1 MSTYTDLITS
11 QHRGKPKFEELVGLN
26 ASAFSDVSELLASMP
41 GTFDLD
47 AAVGAQLDVVGEW
60 VGLSRYIGTELSGVY
75 FSLDDAELG
84 LDAGFFK
91 GPFDAASGFSRLDD
105 ETYRMALR
113 AKIGA
118 NHWDGSVEALQ
129 IILDQVFDGYGTSVF
144 TGDHQDMSMSFYMV
158 GDTPPPVITALLT
171 GGYLAVKPA
180 GVSIRGYFKPS
191 VTDTPFFAFDASGE
205 YAAGFDSGSLAI
217 PI

>member
-1 MSTYTDLITS
+1 MSIYTDLITS
-11 QHRGKPKFEELVGLN
+11 QHRGKPKFEALVDLN
-26 ASAFSDVSELLASMP
+26 ASAFSEISETVATIP
-41 GTFDLD
+41 AKYDLD
-47 AAVGAQLDVVGEW
+47 VAVGVQLDTVGEW
-60 VGLSRYIGTELSGVY
+60 VGLSRYIGTNISDVY
-75 FSLDDAELG
+75 FSLDDSALG
-84 LDAGFFK
+84 LDAGVFK
-91 GPFDAASGFSRLDD
+91 GPFDSASGFSRLDD

-129 IILDQVFDGYGTSVF
+129 AILAQVFEGYGTSVF